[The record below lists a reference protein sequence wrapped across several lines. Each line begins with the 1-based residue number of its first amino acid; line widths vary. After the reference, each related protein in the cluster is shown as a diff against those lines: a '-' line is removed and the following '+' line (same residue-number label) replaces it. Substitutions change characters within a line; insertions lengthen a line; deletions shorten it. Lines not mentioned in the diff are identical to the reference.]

1 MITSFGGYM
10 RFLFIELRGASIEN
24 VGGTLGSYKNY

>member
-1 MITSFGGYM
+1 MIATFEGYM

-24 VGGTLGSYKNY
+24 VGGILGA